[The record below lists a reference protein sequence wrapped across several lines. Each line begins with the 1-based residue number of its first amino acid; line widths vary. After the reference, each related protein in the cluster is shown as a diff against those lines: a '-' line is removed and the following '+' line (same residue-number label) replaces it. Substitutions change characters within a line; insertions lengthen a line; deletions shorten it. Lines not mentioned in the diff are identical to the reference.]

1 MIPYK
6 TSSLLLAATTV
17 MLGLAPVH
25 AEELPP
31 ATDQVAKVADG
42 AATFGVKVGD
52 VVIERAELRRLP
64 KAEHLAKAESDP
76 NDHWNPFLKLVVNN
90 ASQVKTIL
98 ALTVKLEDA
107 SGASLFE
114 GAKSLT
120 LDGSKKVVEVEID
133 PSIPLRIGTWKS
145 LAQVH
150 LVASA
155 VPLAIEQS
163 FPLAQTE
170 ALVDRRVGSVVVE
183 KVVLTNAPTA
193 EELEQAKADAASK
206 VRPKVSLVL
215 ANPTDQKVKVK
226 MRVLLQDEAGATY
239 MDCGWQSEKVAPRA
253 RSVSFTQCGGGVRM
267 KAAEWPKVTRARVA
281 VQVD

>member
-1 MIPYK
+1 VIPYK

-17 MLGLAPVH
+17 MLGFAPVH

-31 ATDQVAKVADG
+31 TTDQVAKVADG

-120 LDGSKKVVEVEID
+120 LDGSKKVVDVEID

-155 VPLAIEQS
+155 VPLAIDQP

-193 EELEQAKADAASK
+193 EELEQAKADVASK
-206 VRPKVSLVL
+206 IRPKVSLVL

-226 MRVLLQDEAGATY
+226 MRVLLQDEVGATY